1 MSSIFTQLF
10 TFSKA
15 VTSQVIAGCPA
26 TSDEEIKNR
35 SEVCSICP
43 SLNKEEYRC
52 NECGCYLKFKIP
64 LLTSECP
71 LKKWANLEKE
81 EGEDESKNMY

>member
-52 NECGCYLKFKIP
+52 NECGCYLKYKIAWA
-64 LLTSECP
+64 TQECP
-71 LKKWANLEKE
+71 LGKWVKEKNNE
-81 EGEDESKNMY
+81 